1 MKFYSMEKSKDDDKF
16 ITVEI
21 DCEKSEF
28 EHLSVT
34 GLFWEVSK

>member
-1 MKFYSMEKSKDDDKF
+1 MEKSKDSGLF

-21 DCEKSEF
+21 DCEKNEF

-34 GLFWEVSK
+34 GLFWEISN